1 MEVLLPFAL
10 RGVIP
15 PVTTPF
21 GADGGLDYEALGRN
35 LVRWRTTG
43 LAGYLILGSTGEFL
57 TLSADERR
65 AVLEVAR
72 AHIPRESV
80 MIAGAGAESTAQAVA
95 YVKEAARAGA
105 DAVMVVNPNYYKPM
119 LTSEALYRHYVAV
132 AEASEI
138 PVFLY
143 NVPQFTGLNM
153 DAGLV
158 ARLAAHPN
166 VVGIKD
172 SSGNV
177 PQLAEIIRN
186 SPADFLVFPGSAQ
199 VVLPALALGAA
210 GAILQVSCFVPELC
224 VRLLREFDAGDL
236 AAARRTNNL
245 LLAVHEAIGRY
256 GVPASKAAMD
266 LRGYYGGPPRL
277 PLLPPS
283 SEQVAGYRA
292 ALEAAGQLP

>member
-1 MEVLLPFAL
+1 MPLSV

-21 GADGGLDYEALGRN
+21 KADGSLDYEALGRN
-35 LVRWRTTG
+35 LTKWRTTG

-65 AVLEVAR
+65 TMLEVAR
-72 AHIPRESV
+72 AHIPREQI
-80 MIAGAGAESTAQAVA
+80 MIAGAGAESTPQAIQ
-95 YVKEAARAGA
+95 YVKEAVRAGA
-105 DAVMVVNPNYYKPM
+105 DAVMVVNPNYYKPL
-119 LTSEALYRHYVAV
+119 LTAEALYRHYVAV
-132 AEASEI
+132 AEASEV

-153 DAGLV
+153 DAALV
-158 ARLAAHPN
+158 SRLAAHPN
-166 VVGIKD
+166 IVGIKD
-172 SSGNV
+172 SSGNI

-186 SPADFLVFPGSAQ
+186 APADFLVFPGSAQ

-210 GAILQVSCFVPELC
+210 GAILQISCFVPELC
-224 VRLLREFDAGDL
+224 VRLVKEWDAGNIE
-236 AAARRTNNL
+236 AARKTNNL
-245 LLAVHEAIGRY
+245 LLAMHEAIGKY

-266 LRGYYGGPPRL
+266 LRGYYGGPARP

-283 SEQVAGYRA
+283 PEQVAGFRA
-292 ALEAAGQLP
+292 ALEAAGQL